1 MKAPNLKK
9 SILALT
15 AIAVLAG
22 CATPPSDIPPGA
34 LKVVY
39 SQYYPDGSY
48 LKEQP
53 TEVRLVTREVTTKN
67 VATQV
72 GLNLLLL
79 SVGALSFQGFS
90 KDDLKGRTVDGPTER
105 SHLRNPIPTDFV
117 TQLQAR
123 VDTAVRD
130 NDRWKAQTYTHPLVV
145 GGGYARLVYE
155 SLADTDEATYRLK
168 TDLVIYR
175 KVEGASIP
183 VCTSLAAVPLGR
195 RQLPSGETGD
205 GHAAGCLRSQGGGIA
220 GRAASRLIHPK
231 LGTSRQTPRQAPSR
245 RLRQVPTVGC
255 G

>member
-1 MKAPNLKK
+1 MKATNTKN

-15 AIAVLAG
+15 AFAVLAG
-22 CATPPSDIPPGA
+22 CATPPADTPPGA

-53 TEVRLVTREVTTKN
+53 TEVRLVTRDATTKN

-90 KDDLKGRTVDGPTER
+90 KDDLKGRAVDGPIDRT
-105 SHLRNPIPTDFV
+105 HLRNPIPTDFV
-117 TQLQAR
+117 AQLQSR
-123 VDTAVRD
+123 VDTAIRD

-155 SLADTDEATYRLK
+155 NLTGADEATYRLK
-168 TDLVIYR
+168 TDLVVYR
-175 KVEGASIP
+175 KRGDGASIKSLMAPRTVSCADQSAQAWPQSHWAEGNYLP
-183 VCTSLAAVPLGR
+183 VKQEMDALLAAC
-195 RQLPSGETGD
+195 ETKVV
-205 GHAAGCLRSQGGGIA
+205 AALDELLSD
-220 GRAASRLIHPK
+220 
-231 LGTSRQTPRQAPSR
+231 
-245 RLRQVPTVGC
+245 
-255 G
+255 

>member
-1 MKAPNLKK
+1 MKSSNLNK

-15 AIAVLAG
+15 AFAVLAG
-22 CATPPSDIPPGA
+22 CATPPSDIPPGT

-39 SQYYPDGSY
+39 SQHYPDGSY

-53 TEVRLVTREVTTKN
+53 TEVRLVTREATTKN

-90 KDDLKGRTVDGPTER
+90 KDGLKGRAVDGPTDR
-105 SHLRNPIPTDFV
+105 ANLRNPIPTDFV
-117 TQLQAR
+117 TQLQTR
-123 VDTAVRD
+123 VDTAIRD

-155 SLADTDEATYRLK
+155 NLTGADEATYRLK

-175 KVEGASIP
+175 KRGDSTSIKSLMAPRTVSCADQSVEAWPQSRWAESNYLP
-183 VCTSLAAVPLGR
+183 VKQEMDVLLAAC
-195 RQLPSGETGD
+195 ETKVV
-205 GHAAGCLRSQGGGIA
+205 AALDELLRD
-220 GRAASRLIHPK
+220 
-231 LGTSRQTPRQAPSR
+231 
-245 RLRQVPTVGC
+245 
-255 G
+255 

>member
-175 KVEGASIP
+175 KVEGASIRSLMGPRTVSCADQSAQAWPQSRWAEGNYLP
-183 VCTSLAAVPLGR
+183 VKQAMDTLLAACEAKVVASLDE
-195 RQLPSGETGD
+195 L
-205 GHAAGCLRSQGGGIA
+205 LRD
-220 GRAASRLIHPK
+220 
-231 LGTSRQTPRQAPSR
+231 
-245 RLRQVPTVGC
+245 
-255 G
+255 